1 MIHPYNIYYFID
13 EFNSDELTKLDKKI
27 NIIYRNYN
35 KENNY
40 NEIIEVIK
48 FCKFYNRKI
57 YISNHLKFA
66 MKYDSDGLY
75 IPSFNKKL
83 NFKNFSKRRKFRIIG
98 SAHNIEE
105 IKIKEKQGCEEIFIS
120 PLFMNKKNSNFLGVT
135 KFYNLSKF
143 TKKKIIALG
152 GINEKNLKLLRCLNI
167 SGFAAINWIKKNR
180 PVITGRF
187 N

>member
-1 MIHPYNIYYFID
+1 
-13 EFNSDELTKLDKKI
+13 
-27 NIIYRNYN
+27 
-35 KENNY
+35 
-40 NEIIEVIK
+40 
-48 FCKFYNRKI
+48 
-57 YISNHLKFA
+57 
-66 MKYDSDGLY
+66 MKYDLDGLY

-83 NFKNFSKRRKFRIIG
+83 SFKNFSKRRKFRIIG

-152 GINEKNLKLLRCLNI
+152 GINKNNINKIKLINVQ
-167 SGFAAINWIKKNR
+167 GFAGISYFKKN
-180 PVITGRF
+180 VKKSKS
-187 N
+187 